1 MKIEMLTKDS
11 YRIFVNKLYIKD
23 VNLDEKEAIILAVK
37 DIIQKLKQKLKLRG
51 FYKVKVFPNK
61 NIGLFIE
68 IIQLEDLEFSNNLD
82 LRVIVYFDEKFYFET
97 EDYFTIQKYDNVM
110 FLDDKFYC
118 LIDDSF
124 DDMFEIVEFGRLIY
138 GKEVIN
144 LLNKGTVL

>member
-37 DIIQKLKQKLKLRG
+37 DIIQKIKQKLQLRG

-82 LRVIVYFDEKFYFET
+82 LRVVVYFDEKFYFET
-97 EDYFTIQKYDNVM
+97 GDYFTIQKYDNVM
-110 FLDDKFYC
+110 FFDDKFYC

-124 DDMFEIVEFGRLIY
+124 EDMLEIVEFGRLIY
-138 GKEVIN
+138 GKEVTN
-144 LLNKGTVL
+144 LLNNGTVL

>member
-1 MKIEMLTKDS
+1 MKIEMITKDS
-11 YRIFVNKLYIKD
+11 YKIFVDKLYIKD
-23 VNLDEKEAIILAVK
+23 VNLEEKEAIILSVK
-37 DIIQKLKQKLKLRG
+37 EIIQKLKSKLQLRG

-61 NIGLFIE
+61 SVGLFIE

-82 LRVIVYFDEKFYFET
+82 LRVVVYFNEKIFFET
-97 EDYFTIQKYDNVM
+97 EDYFLIQKYHNIM

-124 DDMFEIVEFGRLIY
+124 DDMLEIVEFGRLIY
-138 GKEVIN
+138 GNEVIN

>member
-23 VNLDEKEAIILAVK
+23 INLDEKEAIILAVK
-37 DIIQKLKQKLKLRG
+37 DIIQKLKQKLQLRG

-82 LRVIVYFDEKFYFET
+82 LRVVVYFDEKFYFET

-110 FLDDKFYC
+110 FFDDKFYC

-124 DDMFEIVEFGRLIY
+124 EDMLEIVEFGRLIY
-138 GKEVIN
+138 GKEVTN
-144 LLNKGTVL
+144 LLNNGTVL

>member
-1 MKIEMLTKDS
+1 MLTKDS

-37 DIIQKLKQKLKLRG
+37 DIIQKLKQKLQLRG

>member
-37 DIIQKLKQKLKLRG
+37 DIIQKIKQKLQLRG

-82 LRVIVYFDEKFYFET
+82 LRVVVYFDEKFYFET

-110 FLDDKFYC
+110 FFDDKFYC

-124 DDMFEIVEFGRLIY
+124 EDMLEIVEFGRLIY
-138 GKEVIN
+138 GKEVTN
-144 LLNKGTVL
+144 LLNNGTVL

>member
-37 DIIQKLKQKLKLRG
+37 DIIQKLKQKLQLRG

-82 LRVIVYFDEKFYFET
+82 LRVVVYFDEKFYFET

-110 FLDDKFYC
+110 FFDDKFYC

-124 DDMFEIVEFGRLIY
+124 EDMLEIVEFGRLIY
-138 GKEVIN
+138 GKEVTN
-144 LLNKGTVL
+144 LLNNGTVL

>member
-37 DIIQKLKQKLKLRG
+37 DIIQKLKQKLQLRG